1 MVELLSGR
9 MNAALGNSILTIAV
23 SAPYGGASAAVFHRT
38 SLFTHS
44 RHTANRHDS
53 VDTEETPAYQNLA
66 ACSREIECGFR
77 RKRPKILWGNHLE
90 NTLAAFSTRQ
100 RSPVWVM
107 NSYPSCIEAHPTS
120 PSFRKA

>member
-53 VDTEETPAYQNLA
+53 VDTEETPAYQKHA
-66 ACSREIECGFR
+66 AGSRKIE
-77 RKRPKILWGNHLE
+77 
-90 NTLAAFSTRQ
+90 
-100 RSPVWVM
+100 
-107 NSYPSCIEAHPTS
+107 
-120 PSFRKA
+120 